1 MYDGSIFCGNANSEW
16 RSVAR
21 VRLEGTI
28 EMDVAFTLKN
38 WRSYSAVHKY
48 WLAPRHADSLV
59 GAGIS
64 SLAGLGWLVRVQNRV
79 EFMSVLLM
87 FGRAV
92 HVM

>member
-1 MYDGSIFCGNANSEW
+1 MVAVFCENANSEW
-16 RSVAR
+16 PSVAK
-21 VRLEGTI
+21 VRLERTI
-28 EMDVAFTLKN
+28 RMDVVSTLKT
-38 WRSYSAVHKY
+38 WRAHSAVHRY

-79 EFMSVLLM
+79 EFMNVLLM